1 VALGALFGTIAT
13 FVLSLVGFGG
23 RGPAEHDNVTG
34 AILGCI
40 ALFSLTIFALRKT
53 TAVKRDG
60 FWRETLRPLLISLS
74 MFGIGGPIVGISREW
89 GHRWSDYGCQCVDDT
104 GAAFLIAGLAVSS
117 LLFLFLTLFTGRRP
131 KRPKSFLTGSAPD
144 AIPEEPAAD
153 QDAGVERI
161 VAVGDPDEV
170 DPLDSAE

>member
-1 VALGALFGTIAT
+1 MGALFGTIAT

-23 RGPAEHDNVTG
+23 RGAAEHDDITG

-40 ALFSLTIFALRKT
+40 GLFCLTVFALRKT

-60 FWRETLRPLLISLS
+60 FWRETLRPFLISVS

-89 GHRWSDYGCQCVDDT
+89 GHRWPNHSCQCVDDT
-104 GAAFLIAGLAVSS
+104 GAAFLIAGLVVSS
-117 LLFLFLTLFTGRRP
+117 LLFLFLTFFTGRRP
-131 KRPKSFLTGSAPD
+131 RQPKPFLTGSAPGTVPFGPPVNQED
-144 AIPEEPAAD
+144 
-153 QDAGVERI
+153 GVERI

-170 DPLDSAE
+170 DPLESAS